1 MSQKPHSPRRAAPSK
16 GRVAPPEAERTLA
29 LFKKT
34 PLLRARDLVAAGI
47 SRETLR
53 RLLTRGLL
61 EQPGRGLYRLV
72 GGPMSADASIADAV
86 RASPHMVV
94 ALLSALRLHGL
105 TTQLPHDLW
114 VYIGQKARAPARS
127 PVRLRVFRVSDAALS
142 LGVEMRTID
151 GVPVRVTTVA
161 RTLVD
166 CFKRRGDVGLDVA
179 IEALRDAKRLRK
191 VDMNEVWR
199 LAEERRALTYMRPF
213 LEALA

>member
-1 MSQKPHSPRRAAPSK
+1 
-16 GRVAPPEAERTLA
+16 
-29 LFKKT
+29 
-34 PLLRARDLVAAGI
+34 
-47 SRETLR
+47 
-53 RLLTRGLL
+53 
-61 EQPGRGLYRLV
+61 
-72 GGPMSADASIADAV
+72 MSADASIADAV